1 MPQLSRMILAARHL
15 GSFLTGIVRAYAE
28 VFFLSRTMVGL
39 VLVVGTLLNWDVG
52 AAGLISVA
60 SACLFAKLTKL
71 ESRTLQ
77 AGYYTYNPLLVGLS
91 LGAVLS
97 LSWLTAVLIAV
108 AGVMTY
114 LLTAGLVHLLRYYLN
129 LPALSLPFVLASAAT
144 HTAALRYAGLT
155 PAPRKL
161 ASFLVNDFGLPTIV
175 AGFLK
180 TVGAVFF
187 VPSVLV
193 GGLFAAML
201 LVRSRIL
208 FGLAVGGYLVG
219 TTLRGALLGSWQY
232 VYGDIMS
239 FNFLLTAMAVGGI
252 FLIPSITSFVVA
264 MAAVAVSIVLVDA
277 TQVFSYY
284 FAVPAYTLPFN
295 LATLGVVYALSV
307 NRFPGMTKYFAACPE
322 ETLENEL
329 VRRARFDAAGR
340 PLALPFHGRW
350 TVWQGFDGKWTHQG
364 TWRYAY
370 DFVITDEEGNTHSG
384 TPTQLRDF
392 YCYRKPVLSPC
403 RGRVVAVV
411 DDLPDNPPGRVD
423 KANNWGNYVL
433 IYDDRGFYVELSHF
447 AYASI
452 RVGVGDR
459 VQQGTVLGL
468 CGNSG
473 YSPQPHLHI
482 HVQAT
487 ERIGDETLPFSF
499 ARYLDDKA
507 FTTDGRPPV
516 GAEIE
521 SAELDDRLD
530 SATDFLLN
538 ETYRFDVRRDG
549 LPAGI
554 WDVTVKM
561 AVDGTF
567 YFESSRGGK
576 LFFGKLGGTFFCYR
590 SDGNDEVLN
599 LIGCALPKLPL
610 VRTADRTWSDV
621 VPVGRAAGLPRRTW
635 LRMLSPWAAQF
646 GTATTRHRYVGRN
659 LIETVLTVPGEKPRF
674 FNVELDCDGGWAAFR
689 SERLEIRA
697 ITPAEEATA
706 EFYPESSDATITLR
720 VAAATGS
727 RRQ

>member
-1 MPQLSRMILAARHL
+1 MSNYSFAMDYVRRCSGFLA
-15 GSFLTGIVRAYAE
+15 GIVRAYAE

-52 AAGLISVA
+52 AAGLIAVT

-71 ESRTLQ
+71 DSRSLQ

-97 LSWLTAVLIAV
+97 LTWLTAVLIAV

-114 LLTAGLVHLLRYYLN
+114 LLTAGLVHVLRYYLN

-144 HTAALRYAGLT
+144 HTAALRYAGLM

-161 ASFLVNDFGLPTIV
+161 APFLSSEFGLPTII
-175 AGFLK
+175 AGYLK

-201 LVRSRIL
+201 FVRSRIL
-208 FGLAVGGYLVG
+208 FGLAAAGYLVG

-232 VYGDIMS
+232 VYVDIMS

-252 FLIPSITSFVVA
+252 FLIPSTTSFVVA
-264 MAAVAVSIVLVDA
+264 MAAVAVSVVLVDA

-307 NRFPGMTKYFAACPE
+307 NRFPGMTKYFASCPE

-329 VRRARFDAAGR
+329 VRRARFDSAGR

-350 TVWQGFDGKWTHQG
+350 TVWQAFDDEWTHQG
-364 TWRYAY
+364 AWRYAY
-370 DFVITDEEGNTHSG
+370 DFVISDDEGRTHFG
-384 TPTQLRDF
+384 AATQLKDF
-392 YCYRKPVLSPC
+392 YCYRKPVISPC
-403 RGRVVAVV
+403 RGRVIAIV
-411 DDLPDNPPGRVD
+411 DDLPDNLPGRVD
-423 KANNWGNYVL
+423 KADNWGNYVL
-433 IYDDRGFYVELSHF
+433 LYDDRGFYVHLSHF

-452 RVGVGDR
+452 QVGVGDR
-459 VQQGTVLGL
+459 VQPGTTLGL

-487 ERIGDETLPFSF
+487 ERLGDETLPFSF
-499 ARYLDDKA
+499 ARYFDDRV

-516 GAEIE
+516 GATIE
-521 SAELDDRLD
+521 PAEVDDRLD
-530 SATDFLLN
+530 GATDFLLN
-538 ETYRFDVRRDG
+538 ETLRFAVRRDG
-549 LPAGI
+549 RPAGT
-554 WDVTVKM
+554 WEMTVKM

-567 YFESSRGGK
+567 FFQSSRGGK
-576 LFFGKLGGTFFCYR
+576 LYFGKVGGTYFCYR
-590 SDGNDEVLN
+590 SDGRDDVLN
-599 LIGCALPKLPL
+599 LIGCALPKLPT
-610 VRTADRTWSDV
+610 VRTAERTWADV
-621 VPVGRAAGLPRRTW
+621 VPVGRAAGPIRRTL
-635 LRMLSPWAAQF
+635 LRLLSPWLPRF
-646 GTATTRHRYVGRN
+646 GTAATRHRFVGRN
-659 LIETVLTVPGEKPRF
+659 LIETVLTLPGGKPQF
-674 FNVELDCDGGWAAFR
+674 FNVELDCDGNWAAFR
-689 SERLEIRA
+689 SARLEIQSLPRGDDSGA
-697 ITPAEEATA
+697 TFGSAPIEAA
-706 EFYPESSDATITLR
+706 ATWPL
-720 VAAATGS
+720 AAATGS
-727 RRQ
+727 HRQ